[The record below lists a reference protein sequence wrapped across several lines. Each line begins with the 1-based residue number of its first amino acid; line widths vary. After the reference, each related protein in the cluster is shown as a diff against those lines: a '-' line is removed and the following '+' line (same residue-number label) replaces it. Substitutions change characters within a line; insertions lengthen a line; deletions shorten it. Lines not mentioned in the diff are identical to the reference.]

1 MVRQQ
6 QMKIEIL
13 KRNLKPFTTVE
24 IDGDKKVID
33 LKKAINIK
41 TKVSIPR
48 QRLTIGTQPNIV
60 VLDADSDKTLSEYGL
75 KEGTQVIFKDLGP
88 QIPFRPVYLIEY
100 LGPLVIYPIF
110 ALRLWL
116 PFYPKDGDM
125 SLNLAQRLAF
135 ILWTAHYV
143 KRQLETIFVHEFGTL
158 TMPIFNLFKNCSYY
172 YTAALLVSWNVN
184 IPANGVEAP
193 TWRVYLGAAWF
204 VLFMFLNFVCHIML
218 SKLRAKGRN
227 TIVLPRGFLFEL
239 VDAPN
244 YFCEIMTWF
253 GFNILTGFTL
263 AGVAF
268 NIVGMLQMIQ
278 WANKKHSD
286 YKRLFGDKYP
296 KNRKILF
303 PFIY

>member
-1 MVRQQ
+1 
-6 QMKIEIL
+6 MKIEIL

-24 IDGDKKVID
+24 IDGNKKVID
-33 LKKAINIK
+33 LKKAINAQ

-48 QRLTIGTQPNIV
+48 QRLTIGAQPNIV
-60 VLDADSDKTLSEYGL
+60 VLDADSDKTLAEYGL
-75 KEGTQVIFKDLGP
+75 KDKTQVIFKDLGP

-110 ALRLWL
+110 ALRLWT
-116 PFYPKDGDM
+116 PFYDNKAKMD
-125 SLNLAQRLAF
+125 LNLAQRLAF
-135 ILWTAHYV
+135 VLWNVHYI

-184 IPANGVEAP
+184 IPADGVEAP
-193 TWRVYLGAAWF
+193 AWRVYLGVAWF
-204 VLFMFLNFVCHIML
+204 VVSMLCNFICHIML
-218 SKLRAKGRN
+218 SKLRKKGRN
-227 TIVLPRGFLFEL
+227 TIVLPHGFLFEL

-253 GFNILTGFTL
+253 GFNILTGFTI
-263 AGVAF
+263 AGIAF

-278 WANKKHSD
+278 WANKKHAD
-286 YKRLFGDKYP
+286 YKKLFKEEYP

>member
-1 MVRQQ
+1 
-6 QMKIEIL
+6 MKIEIL

-24 IDGDKKVID
+24 IDGNKKVLDLKKVI
-33 LKKAINIK
+33 KAQ

-48 QRLTIGTQPNIV
+48 QRLTIGAQPNIV

-110 ALRLWL
+110 ALRLCKF
-116 PFYPKDGDM
+116 FYNKDAKDE
-125 SLNLAQRLAF
+125 LNLAQRIAF
-135 ILWTAHYV
+135 ILWNVHYI

-158 TMPIFNLFKNCSYY
+158 TMPVFNLFKNCSYY

-184 IPANGVEAP
+184 IPANGDEAP
-193 TWRVYLGAAWF
+193 EWRVYLGTAWF
-204 VLFMFLNFVCHIML
+204 VISMLCNFICHLML
-218 SKLRAKGRN
+218 SRLRAKGRN
-227 TIVLPRGFLFEL
+227 TIVLPHGFLFEY

-268 NIVGMLQMIQ
+268 NVVGMLQMIQ
-278 WANKKHSD
+278 WANKKHAD
-286 YKRLFGDKYP
+286 YKRLFGDEYP